1 MKKIKKIKIIGKA
14 KIYETDDGKYV
25 VKKEKKDLSNL
36 FDYLSSR
43 GITTFANRI
52 NKIDDL
58 IRYEYVETSNFIND
72 SDYIEFIKNVAILH
86 YKTAYFKTE
95 SRKVFKDI
103 YNKLIDKVDYL
114 KDYYNKLIEK
124 IDNEHFMSPSSYL
137 IARNYTIISSNLYFI
152 ERELNSW
159 YNLVK
164 DQTKT
169 RVCIVNNNL
178 KFDNFIK
185 GNKLIFTSW
194 DNYLVDTPI
203 IDIYKIYRNEYKSTD
218 MTTLFKE
225 YNSVFKLNDEEIKLF
240 NIMISFPI
248 SINLECSEY
257 NKVKSV
263 KEMLDYTYRT
273 SRFISSGV
281 FKELI
286 HENTN
291 QNE

>member
-1 MKKIKKIKIIGKA
+1 MKKIKKIEKIEKA

-124 IDNEHFMSPSSYL
+124 IDNERFMSPSSYL

-203 IDIYKIYRNEYKSTD
+203 LDIYKIYRNEYKSTD

-225 YNSVFKLNDEEIKLF
+225 YNRVFKLNDEEIKLF

-257 NKVKSV
+257 NKVRSV

-273 SRFISSGV
+273 SKFISSGV

>member
-124 IDNEHFMSPSSYL
+124 IDNERFMSPSSYL
-137 IARNYTIISSNLYFI
+137 IARNYTIICSNLYFI

-225 YNSVFKLNDEEIKLF
+225 YNRVFKLNDEEIKLF
-240 NIMISFPI
+240 NIIISFPI

-257 NKVKSV
+257 NKVRSV

-273 SRFISSGV
+273 SKFISSGV

>member
-72 SDYIEFIKNVAILH
+72 SDYIEFIKNVATLH

-124 IDNEHFMSPSSYL
+124 IDNERFMSPSSYL
-137 IARNYTIISSNLYFI
+137 IARNYTIISSNLY
-152 ERELNSW
+152 L
-159 YNLVK
+159 
-164 DQTKT
+164 
-169 RVCIVNNNL
+169 L
-178 KFDNFIK
+178 K
-185 GNKLIFTSW
+185 
-194 DNYLVDTPI
+194 
-203 IDIYKIYRNEYKSTD
+203 E
-218 MTTLFKE
+218 
-225 YNSVFKLNDEEIKLF
+225 
-240 NIMISFPI
+240 
-248 SINLECSEY
+248 
-257 NKVKSV
+257 
-263 KEMLDYTYRT
+263 
-273 SRFISSGV
+273 
-281 FKELI
+281 
-286 HENTN
+286 
-291 QNE
+291 

>member
-95 SRKVFKDI
+95 SRKVFKYI
-103 YNKLIDKVDYL
+103 
-114 KDYYNKLIEK
+114 YNKLIEK
-124 IDNEHFMSPSSYL
+124 IDNERFMSPSSYL

-257 NKVKSV
+257 NKVRSV

-273 SRFISSGV
+273 SKFISSGV

>member
-124 IDNEHFMSPSSYL
+124 IDNERFMSPSSYL

-225 YNSVFKLNDEEIKLF
+225 YNRVFKLNDEEIKLF

-257 NKVKSV
+257 NKVRSV

-273 SRFISSGV
+273 SKFISSGV

>member
-225 YNSVFKLNDEEIKLF
+225 YNRVFKLNDEEIKLF

-257 NKVKSV
+257 NKVRSV

-273 SRFISSGV
+273 SKFISSGV

>member
-72 SDYIEFIKNVAILH
+72 SDYIDFIKNVAILH

-103 YNKLIDKVDYL
+103 
-114 KDYYNKLIEK
+114 YNKLIEK

-185 GNKLIFTSW
+185 GNKLIFTSIA
-194 DNYLVDTPI
+194 Y
-203 IDIYKIYRNEYKSTD
+203 IYFVYKFNLIS
-218 MTTLFKE
+218 
-225 YNSVFKLNDEEIKLF
+225 NSKTGFLW
-240 NIMISFPI
+240 
-248 SINLECSEY
+248 Y
-257 NKVKSV
+257 
-263 KEMLDYTYRT
+263 
-273 SRFISSGV
+273 
-281 FKELI
+281 
-286 HENTN
+286 
-291 QNE
+291 